1 MWSGSP
7 SKHVIGSTNLK
18 TKDADFVERRAAAK
32 DAKAALLEK
41 MKARKNDP
49 AAEAR
54 RAERAV
60 IVAAREER
68 EDAKREEADRIAR
81 EEAERQEAERTAKE
95 AEDNKLINRVVEDE
109 AARKAARDA
118 RYAARKARKG

>member
-1 MWSGSP
+1 M
-7 SKHVIGSTNLK
+7 IGSTSLK
-18 TKDADFVERRAAAK
+18 TKDADFVERRTAAK

-54 RAERAV
+54 RAERAA
-60 IVAAREER
+60 IVAARDER
-68 EDAKREEADRIAR
+68 EAAKREEAERIAR
-81 EEAERQEAERTAKE
+81 EDAERQEAEKAAKS
-95 AEDNKLINRVVEDE
+95 AEDNKLINRMVEDE
-109 AARKAARDA
+109 AARKAARDE